1 MKGVTELSQTEESNS
16 TFMNRIMGFFGV
28 NDDEPYDEDQEET
41 EPVSSKSK
49 SNIVSLHTQKN
60 IRLVLFEP
68 RSYDDSQEIADNLKS
83 HRPVVVNLQLVRRD
97 QAMRVVD
104 FLSGTVYALGGS
116 IQKLGPHIFI
126 CAPANVDV
134 QGTITEMLQENDPL

>member
-1 MKGVTELSQTEESNS
+1 VSQSEEANGKL
-16 TFMNRIMGFFGV
+16 MDRIMGFFGV
-28 NDDEPYDEDQEET
+28 HDDEAYDDDEQDL
-41 EPVSSKSK
+41 EPVTAKGK
-49 SNIVSLHTQKN
+49 SNIVSLHTQKS

-97 QAMRVVD
+97 QAMRIVD

-116 IQKLGPHIFI
+116 MQKLGPCIFI

>member
-1 MKGVTELSQTEESNS
+1 MSQSEETNS
-16 TFMNRIMGFFGV
+16 TWMNRIMGFFGMG
-28 NDDEPYDEDQEET
+28 DDDHYEEEEDAV
-41 EPVSSKSK
+41 VSKGK
-49 SNIVSLHTQKN
+49 NNVVSLHTQKN

-68 RSYDDSQEIADNLKS
+68 RSYEDSQEIADNLKS

-97 QAMRVVD
+97 QAMRIVD

-126 CAPANVDV
+126 CAPANVDI
-134 QGTITEMLQENDPL
+134 QGTITEMLEEKELF

>member
-1 MKGVTELSQTEESNS
+1 MSQSEKTDP
-16 TFMNRIMGFFGV
+16 TLMNRIMGFFGMSEE
-28 NDDEPYDEDQEET
+28 DDHYEE
-41 EPVSSKSK
+41 EEEYEMEAPLPNKGKSK
-49 SNIVSLHTQKN
+49 IVSLHTQKN
-60 IRLVLFEP
+60 IRLILFEP
-68 RSYDDSQEIADNLKS
+68 RSYEDSQEIADNLKS

-97 QAMRVVD
+97 QAIRIVD

-116 IQKLGPHIFI
+116 IQKLGSHIFI

>member
-1 MKGVTELSQTEESNS
+1 MGNPTGDTEQ
-16 TFMNRIMGFFGV
+16 TFMNRIMGFFGIQD
-28 NDDEPYDEDQEET
+28 DDEAYDEDYEAEQT
-41 EPVSSKSK
+41 ASAKGK
-49 SNIVSLHTQKN
+49 GNIVSLHTQKN

-68 RSYDDSQEIADNLKS
+68 RSYEDSQEIADNLKS

-97 QAMRVVD
+97 QAISIVD

>member
-1 MKGVTELSQTEESNS
+1 MEK
-16 TFMNRIMGFFGV
+16 IMGFFGV
-28 NDDEPYDEDQEET
+28 TDEDAYEEEET
-41 EPVSSKSK
+41 TETTVPSSKGR

-68 RSYDDSQEIADNLKS
+68 RSYEESPEIADHLKS

-97 QAMRVVD
+97 VSFRIID

-116 IQKLGPHIFI
+116 IQKLGPDIFI
-126 CAPANVDV
+126 FTPANVDI
-134 QGTITEMLQENDPL
+134 QGTITDLIKDDEVRDLR

>member
-1 MKGVTELSQTEESNS
+1 MMSQSEETNP
-16 TFMNRIMGFFGV
+16 TLMNKIMGFFGV
-28 NDDEPYDEDQEET
+28 NDDDHYEE
-41 EPVSSKSK
+41 EEEQMDAVIPRGKNNV
-49 SNIVSLHTQKN
+49 VSLHTQKN

-97 QAMRVVD
+97 QAMRIVD

-116 IQKLGPHIFI
+116 IQKVGPHIFI
-126 CAPANVDV
+126 CAPANVDIH
-134 QGTITEMLQENDPL
+134 GSITEMLEEKDLL

>member
-1 MKGVTELSQTEESNS
+1 MGQSEETNP
-16 TFMNRIMGFFGV
+16 TLMNRIMGFFGM
-28 NDDEPYDEDQEET
+28 NDDDHYEEEEQEMD
-41 EPVSSKSK
+41 PVSQKGK

-97 QAMRVVD
+97 QAMRIVD

>member
-1 MKGVTELSQTEESNS
+1 MSQTEGSEQ
-16 TFMNRIMGFFGV
+16 TIMNRIMGFFGIHEEEEV
-28 NDDEPYDEDQEET
+28 YDDEYET
-41 EPVSSKSK
+41 DVSPTGKGK

-60 IRLVLFEP
+60 IRLILFEP
-68 RSYDDSQEIADNLKS
+68 RSYEDSQEIADNLKS

-97 QAMRVVD
+97 QAIRIID

-116 IQKLGPHIFI
+116 IQKLGAHIFI

>member
-1 MKGVTELSQTEESNS
+1 MSQTENS
-16 TFMNRIMGFFGV
+16 DQTIMNRIMGFFGIHEEEEV
-28 NDDEPYDEDQEET
+28 YDDEYET
-41 EPVSSKSK
+41 DPSPTGKSK

-60 IRLVLFEP
+60 IRLILFEP

-97 QAMRVVD
+97 QAIRIID

>member
-1 MKGVTELSQTEESNS
+1 MSQSEEANS
-16 TFMNRIMGFFGV
+16 TLMNRIMGFFGV
-28 NDDEPYDEDQEET
+28 NDDEPYDEQEHDAT
-41 EPVSSKSK
+41 MSRSK
-49 SNIVSLHTQKN
+49 SNIVSLHTQKS

-97 QAMRVVD
+97 QAMRIVD

-134 QGTITEMLQENDPL
+134 QGTITEMLQENEPL

>member
-1 MKGVTELSQTEESNS
+1 MSQSES
-16 TFMNRIMGFFGV
+16 TDQTLMNRIMGFFGM
-28 NDDEPYDEDQEET
+28 NEEDEQYDDEYEEMDA
-41 EPVSSKSK
+41 SSMSKSK
-49 SNIVSLHTQKN
+49 NNIVSLHTQKN

-68 RSYDDSQEIADNLKS
+68 RSYEDSQEIADNLKS

-97 QAMRVVD
+97 QAIRIVD